1 MFYFYAQQGSADQIR
16 PDLYEPIGAAGNG
29 SSFDGIGGEEDGDSP
44 TCTGALG
51 ALHFYLS
58 YDVHSRILTVR
69 LIEAKELPKPI
80 TRDSS
85 KTDQAHSNPYVKV
98 LLQATTK

>member
-1 MFYFYAQQGSADQIR
+1 MFPYLTFSQGSADQIR
-16 PDLYEPIGAAGNG
+16 PDLYESVGASSGNG
-29 SSFDGIGGEEDGDSP
+29 SGGEEDGDPP

-51 ALHFYLS
+51 ALHFFLS
-58 YDVHSRILTVR
+58 YDVHTRILTVR
-69 LIEAKELPKPI
+69 LIEAKDLPKPI

-98 LLQATTK
+98 SK